1 MFFSITGVIS
11 SKRFKRRN
19 FNFRAT
25 KIAFPQVNVSDS
37 EIQDAIEDL
46 ENNSLPNSMIIAPVR
61 MINDND
67 KKMNVYD
74 LEECIEE
81 RNEKKR

>member
-1 MFFSITGVIS
+1 
-11 SKRFKRRN
+11 
-19 FNFRAT
+19 
-25 KIAFPQVNVSDS
+25 
-37 EIQDAIEDL
+37 
-46 ENNSLPNSMIIAPVR
+46 MIIAPVR

-81 RNEKKR
+81 RNGKKR